1 MRLYQGTTAQFIE
14 ETRNN
19 KIADVLEHS
28 YEEYYGYKTSP
39 GEYMSWT
46 NSLQFVKNLIE
57 SSKLINNMIILEY
70 ELPYNT
76 GRIDCILF
84 GTGKNRDKNIVVV
97 ELKQW
102 SKVEDC
108 EIDGNIITFIGG
120 AKRME
125 PHPSIQ
131 VGGYHNYLLDFVQVF
146 EDNKDIVL
154 SSCVYCH
161 NYSKNDNA
169 ILLADKFKNVTNKY
183 PVFTKED
190 FQNLSE
196 YLRDRLSDDNAIQI
210 FNDFIHSNIK
220 PTKKLIEYTKN
231 MIQNQKVFNLLDD
244 QIAANNTIID
254 RAKKCTRLKNKSVII
269 VKGGPGTGKS
279 VIALNALAELLYK
292 GQKVFHATGS
302 KAFTTTLRK
311 IVGTRA
317 GRLFQYFN
325 AFGKFKDNEIDVLI
339 ADEAHRIRKNS
350 NNRFT
355 RKENRSETPQIDELI
370 KAAKVSVFFLDENQI
385 VRPNEVGSS
394 EVIKDAAK
402 KFNAEIFEFE
412 LKTQFRCSGSDGY
425 LLWVDN
431 TLNIR
436 ETENPIL
443 TKNEKMMFKICNSP
457 EELRDEIIKRN
468 KEHQNSARIV
478 AGFCWPWSYPD
489 KDGNLKEDI
498 VIGDFKATWE
508 AKEDAVKLVKNIPRA
523 SLWAYDPN
531 GVSQVGSIYTIQG
544 FETDYVGIIWGEDL
558 TYNFNKKD
566 WVGHP
571 EKSADN
577 MVKKDKENFTK
588 YVKNTYRTLL
598 TRGMKG
604 VYVYFMDKDTENY
617 FRSRIDKSI
626 LE

>member
-1 MRLYQGTTAQFIE
+1 MKLYQGTTAQFIE
-14 ETRNN
+14 ETMNN
-19 KIADVLEHS
+19 KMADVLEHAF
-28 YEEYYGYKTSP
+28 EDYYGHKTSP
-39 GEYMSWT
+39 SEYMSWT

-57 SSKLINNMIILEY
+57 STKLLDNMIILEY

-84 GTGKNRDKNIVVV
+84 GTGKNGSKNIVVI

-108 EIDGNIITFIGG
+108 EIDGNILTFIGG
-120 AKRME
+120 ANRME

-146 EDNKDIVL
+146 EDNKEIVL

-161 NYSKNDNA
+161 NYSKKNNA
-169 ILLADKFKNVTNKY
+169 VLLADKFKNVTSKY
-183 PVFTKED
+183 PIFTKED

-196 YLRDRLSDDNAIQI
+196 YLRDRLSEDNAIQI
-210 FNDFIHSNIK
+210 FNDFIYSNIK

-254 RAKKCTRLKNKSVII
+254 RAKKCTKLKNKSVII

-325 AFGKFKDNEIDVLI
+325 AFGKFKENEIDVLI

-355 RKENRSETPQIDELI
+355 RKENRSEIPQIDELI

-425 LLWVDN
+425 LLWIDN
-431 TLNIR
+431 TLNIK
-436 ETENPIL
+436 ETDNPIL
-443 TKNEKMMFKICNSP
+443 TKNEKMAFKICNSP
-457 EELRDEIIKRN
+457 EELRNEIINKN
-468 KEHQNSARIV
+468 KEHTNSARLV

-489 KDGNLKEDI
+489 NDGNLKGDI
-498 VIGDFKATWE
+498 VIGNFKATWE
-508 AKEDAVKLVKNIPRA
+508 AKEDSIKLAKDIPRA

-531 GVSQVGSIYTIQG
+531 GVNQVGSIYTIQG
-544 FETDYVGIIWGEDL
+544 FETDYIGVIWGEDL
-558 TYNFNKKD
+558 TYDFDKKD

-571 EKSADN
+571 EKSADTA
-577 MVKKDKENFTK
+577 VKRDKKNFII
-588 YVKNTYRTLL
+588 YAKNTYRTLL

-604 VYVYFMDKDTENY
+604 VYVYFIDKDTENY
-617 FRSRIDKSI
+617 FKSRIDKT
-626 LE
+626 LL

>member
-1 MRLYQGTTAQFIE
+1 MYYPLVFTA
-14 ETRNN
+14 
-19 KIADVLEHS
+19 
-28 YEEYYGYKTSP
+28 
-39 GEYMSWT
+39 
-46 NSLQFVKNLIE
+46 
-57 SSKLINNMIILEY
+57 
-70 ELPYNT
+70 
-76 GRIDCILF
+76 
-84 GTGKNRDKNIVVV
+84 
-97 ELKQW
+97 
-102 SKVEDC
+102 
-108 EIDGNIITFIGG
+108 IITL
-120 AKRME
+120 K
-125 PHPSIQ
+125 
-131 VGGYHNYLLDFVQVF
+131 
-146 EDNKDIVL
+146 
-154 SSCVYCH
+154 
-161 NYSKNDNA
+161 KNNA
-169 ILLADKFKNVTNKY
+169 VLLADKFKNVTSKY
-183 PVFTKED
+183 PIFTKED

-196 YLRDRLSDDNAIQI
+196 YLRDRLSEDNAIQI
-210 FNDFIHSNIK
+210 FNDFIYSNIK

-254 RAKKCTRLKNKSVII
+254 RAKKCTKLKNKSVII

-325 AFGKFKDNEIDVLI
+325 AFGKFKENEIDVLI

-355 RKENRSETPQIDELI
+355 RKENRSEIPQIDELI

-425 LLWVDN
+425 LLWIDN
-431 TLNIR
+431 TLNIK
-436 ETENPIL
+436 ETDNPIL
-443 TKNEKMMFKICNSP
+443 TKNEKMAFKICNSP
-457 EELRDEIIKRN
+457 EELRNEIINKN
-468 KEHQNSARIV
+468 KEHTNSARLV

-489 KDGNLKEDI
+489 NDGNLKGDI
-498 VIGDFKATWE
+498 VIGNFKATWE
-508 AKEDAVKLVKNIPRA
+508 AKEDSIKLAKDIPRA

-531 GVSQVGSIYTIQG
+531 GVNQVGSIYTIQG
-544 FETDYVGIIWGEDL
+544 FETDYIGVIWGEDL
-558 TYNFNKKD
+558 TYDFDKKD

-571 EKSADN
+571 EKSADTA
-577 MVKKDKENFTK
+577 VKRDKKNFII
-588 YVKNTYRTLL
+588 YAKNTYRTLL

-604 VYVYFMDKDTENY
+604 VYVYFIDKDTENY
-617 FRSRIDKSI
+617 FKSRIDKT
-626 LE
+626 LL